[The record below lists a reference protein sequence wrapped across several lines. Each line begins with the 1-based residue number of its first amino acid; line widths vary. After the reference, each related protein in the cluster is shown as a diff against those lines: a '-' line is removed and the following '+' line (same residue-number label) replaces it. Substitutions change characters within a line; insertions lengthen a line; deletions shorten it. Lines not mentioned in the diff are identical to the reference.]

1 MPVAALI
8 KGEFKM
14 KIIAGDQEIIIKDTP
29 RREMATAEGSL
40 HEALRF
46 TVEGELNA
54 TQIEALSTYDW
65 QVMDGDTI
73 VEGYSGYNTI
83 AKHEVIFA
91 KVKTKQQEIDDAL
104 KPVLE
109 KLDDE
114 MALEFKTLY
123 SEWIIG
129 RVYTVGKRVRY
140 KDILYKCLTEHL
152 SQIDWA
158 PDVSPSLWAEVLVSE
173 TGEIL
178 EWKQPDSTNPYMSGD
193 KVTHNGKTW
202 ESLVDNN
209 VWEPGVVGTEALWS
223 EVTE

>member
-1 MPVAALI
+1 
-8 KGEFKM
+8 M

-54 TQIEALSTYDW
+54 SQIEALSNYDW

-83 AKHEVIFA
+83 TKHEVTFA

-223 EVTE
+223 EVT

>member
-1 MPVAALI
+1 
-8 KGEFKM
+8 M

-46 TVEGELNA
+46 TVEGELN
-54 TQIEALSTYDW
+54 TSQIEALSNYDW

-83 AKHEVIFA
+83 AKHEVTFA
-91 KVKTKQQEIDDAL
+91 KVKTKQKEIDDAL

-129 RVYTVGKRVRY
+129 RVYAVGKRVRY